1 MRSGNSITLTYM
13 KRTEPLASF
22 AQNKPLSDG
31 PTVQVKLALRMNSN
45 GQPYPEVVEPDAPV
59 ATRPGD
65 AADPDNAVVEQA
77 KV

>member
-1 MRSGNSITLTYM
+1 LRSDNSITLTYM

-22 AQNKPLSDG
+22 VQNKPLSDG
-31 PTVQVKLALRMNSN
+31 PTLQVTLALRTDSN
-45 GQPYPEVVEPDAPV
+45 GQPYPEGVEPDAPV
-59 ATRPGD
+59 ATRPGN